1 MNDLDRVLAEVRAEY
16 SSAARKF
23 TPMHGPHEGYAVIAE
38 EVDELWDEV
47 KAHDH
52 NRSRMRNEA
61 LQVAAM
67 AVRFVLD
74 VAQEPDKEPSD
85 V

>member
-1 MNDLDRVLAEVRAEY
+1 
-16 SSAARKF
+16 
-23 TPMHGPHEGYAVIAE
+23 
-38 EVDELWDEV
+38 
-47 KAHDH
+47 
-52 NRSRMRNEA
+52 MRNEA